1 MLCHYDKHNE
11 NRATLSRSR
20 LMSCSGGCGASV
32 HEGCANPMQDDGC
45 RRAIDGGTWTCM
57 LCMED
62 KSLGEVQCWYCP
74 RRGGLFQRCNA
85 GWVHVVCARLNVD
98 VLPNDMKNTCCYCK
112 QVCP

>member
-62 KSLGEVQCWYCP
+62 ESLGEVLPSEGRSLPALQCWL
-74 RRGGLFQRCNA
+74 GAL
-85 GWVHVVCARLNVD
+85 RLRA
-98 VLPNDMKNTCCYCK
+98 P
-112 QVCP
+112 